1 LEYGI
6 NKTAFILKGKGTN
19 MLSRQINW
27 FDLTD
32 SQKAKVLEQAR
43 AGINEQREE
52 AKRIKVVFMVME
64 KHGLL

>member
-1 LEYGI
+1 
-6 NKTAFILKGKGTN
+6 

-43 AGINEQREE
+43 ASINEQREE